1 MKLGPLEK
9 CLSKLRNPGQ
19 LQKNV
24 ISGMVA
30 SAGGAMLMAFSYP
43 FYLSKIGY
51 HTYGI
56 WIALTIIVSM
66 SQVGNLGMSQAL
78 VRRVAE
84 CYEKREHN
92 QIEKY
97 YSTAV
102 FTISAVALVLFVA
115 LWLLKALVTHLIG
128 IPAAEARTYSQLIT
142 GVFALSVLTF
152 IVDIASSVLS
162 GLGRIDLYN
171 YSQLV
176 TQSVAVISTVV
187 LLCSGFQLTG
197 MLIAQLT
204 GYCAGLF
211 FSLRLVK
218 IRLGFWPLR
227 ITSYSHEH
235 LKRLLGEGSLLV
247 GSWVMSLIFHPMN
260 KVLLAQAGYF
270 ADLPIYEISVNL
282 SMRLRNLFESGQ
294 RALMPE
300 TSRLISTR
308 NAPGPA
314 IASLVRT
321 SIKGL
326 LVGATPMYA
335 FMLLFA
341 GPLTKVWLRHSFSPA
356 VPSTLRFFLVGTFIS
371 LLGTPLYYAL
381 IGMGK
386 AGSVLLANAVQLI
399 TGLAGVSWVLRA
411 GMAHQGSQVA
421 QVLTMA
427 DVALAA
433 STALLAVAILK
444 GIRDLNGRQATEFA
458 RAAA

>member
-1 MKLGPLEK
+1 MELSFYGRFV
-9 CLSKLRNPGQ
+9 SKLPKPGQ
-19 LQKNV
+19 LQRNV

-30 SAGGAMLMAFSYP
+30 SGGGAVLMAFSYP

-84 CYEKREHN
+84 CYEHQHE

-102 FTISAVALVLFVA
+102 FTISTVALLLFAA
-115 LWLLKALVTHLIG
+115 LWLAKPTVARLIG
-128 IPAAEARTYSQLIT
+128 IPGAEATVYSHLIT

-176 TQSVAVISTVV
+176 TQSVAVLCTVIM
-187 LLCSGFQLTG
+187 LCSGFQLTG

-204 GYCAGLF
+204 GYTAGLV
-211 FSLRLVK
+211 FSLTLVRR
-218 IRLGFWPLR
+218 RLGFWPLR
-227 ITSYSHEH
+227 AGSYSHKH
-235 LKRLLGEGSLLV
+235 LNQLLGEGSLLA
-247 GSWVMSLIFHPMN
+247 GSWVMSLMFHPMN
-260 KVLLAQAGYF
+260 KILLAQAGYF

-300 TSRLISTR
+300 TSRLISSAAEP
-308 NAPGPA
+308 NKA
-314 IASLVRT
+314 IVSLVR
-321 SIKGL
+321 SSLKGL
-326 LVGATPMYA
+326 IVGATPIYA
-335 FMLLFA
+335 AVLIFA

-356 VPSTLRFFLVGTFIS
+356 VPSTLRFFLLGTFIS

-386 AGSVLLANAVQLI
+386 AGSVLVANAVQLF
-399 TGLAGVSWVLRA
+399 TGLVGASWVLHS
-411 GMAHQGSQVA
+411 GMAHHGSQVP

-433 STALLAVAILK
+433 STILLGFAMAKAIRALSTHSPVQL
-444 GIRDLNGRQATEFA
+444 A